1 MGDLDARLCTRL
13 VGPPVK
19 YYDDAFLFERAE
31 KVSGFG
37 RLVLPVPIFLS
48 YALTMVWI
56 FCLLAPFYL
65 IPLLTGTLILAC

>member
-48 YALTMVWI
+48 
-56 FCLLAPFYL
+56 
-65 IPLLTGTLILAC
+65 